1 MWKNNDLKTYI
12 FIFNVE
18 RGLSIFIRTGL
29 NLGIIYD
36 CGSSENFS
44 PTSFIKENLL
54 DGLDKYKEKNIAQL
68 VLSHPHADH
77 ISEVQ
82 SFLDKEPLSPALVTC
97 PHDKDCIPPE
107 ALDWTL
113 ITNDDDKLL
122 DTYKKLYEKRNLPLQ
137 TINYTGNRSIPN
149 LENGLYYVK
158 PPVIKDHIH
167 SSAQDYSNAVSL
179 VFYLRHGK
187 NSILIPGDI
196 TPQTFK
202 YILELQPGTEQ
213 RYSCLEADKNK
224 ENWPKATT
232 VDQPSL
238 LSLIKQ
244 GLSVLVAPHHGLE
257 SSYSEEF
264 YNVCKDNLP
273 KLIIISDKR
282 HTGKNDG
289 NISEKYQTEAGSQG
303 VDVMRNNVTEF
314 RHSVSTRNDDHILIV
329 FDGNSLFKTYLEK
342 DPKNLLNH
350 ISQ

>member
-1 MWKNNDLKTYI
+1 MWKNNDLKTYV

-18 RGLSIFIRTGL
+18 RELSVFIRTGL

-36 CGSSENFS
+36 CGSSEDFS

-54 DGLDKYKEKNIAQL
+54 EGLDKYQKKHIAQL

-77 ISEVQ
+77 ISEVG
-82 SFLDKEPLSPALVTC
+82 SFLDDQILSPSLVTC
-97 PHDKDCIPPE
+97 PHDKKCDPPE
-107 ALDWTL
+107 ALDWDL
-113 ITNDDDKLL
+113 ITNDADDLI
-122 DTYKKLYEKRNLPLQ
+122 DSYRKLYKDRHLPLQ
-137 TINYTGNRSIPN
+137 TIQYAENRSIPN
-149 LENGLYYVK
+149 LEYGLYYVQ
-158 PPVIKDHIH
+158 PPVIKNNIH

-202 YILELQPGTEQ
+202 YILEQQPGTEK

-224 ENWPKATT
+224 ENWPKETD
-232 VDQPSL
+232 DQPSL

-244 GLSVLVAPHHGLE
+244 GLSVLIAPHHGLE

-273 KLIIISDKR
+273 KLVVISDKR

-289 NISEKYQTEAGSQG
+289 NISKVYQTEAGSQG
-303 VDVMRNNVTEF
+303 IDVIQNGKAEF

-342 DPKNLLNH
+342 DPKDLLKH
-350 ISQ
+350 ID

>member
-1 MWKNNDLKTYI
+1 MWKNSDLRTYV

-36 CGSSENFS
+36 CGSSEDFS
-44 PTSFIKENLL
+44 PTSFIKKNLL
-54 DGLDKYKEKNIAQL
+54 DGLDKYQDNYIAQL

-77 ISEVQ
+77 ISEV
-82 SFLDKEPLSPALVTC
+82 SAFLKGQVLSPTLVTC
-97 PHDKDCIPPE
+97 PHDKESDPPE
-107 ALDWTL
+107 ALDWNL
-113 ITNDDDKLL
+113 ITNDDEELIDI
-122 DTYKKLYEKRNLPLQ
+122 YKKLYDKRNLPLQ
-137 TINYTGNRSIPN
+137 TIQYTENRSVPN
-149 LENGLYYVK
+149 LEYGLYYVR
-158 PPVIKDHIH
+158 PSIIKNNIH

-202 YILELQPGTEQ
+202 YILEQKPGIEK

-224 ENWPKATT
+224 ENWPKVTD
-232 VDQPSL
+232 DQPSL
-238 LSLIKQ
+238 FSLIKQ
-244 GLSVLVAPHHGLE
+244 GISVLIAPHHGLE

-273 KLIIISDKR
+273 KLVVISEKR

-289 NISEKYQTEAGSQG
+289 NIDKRYQAETGSQG
-303 VDVMRNNVTEF
+303 VDVTQNGKTES
-314 RHSVSTRNDDHILIV
+314 RYSVSTRNDGHILIV
-329 FDGNSLFKTYLEK
+329 FDGNALFKTYSEK
-342 DPKNLLNH
+342 DPKDLLKH
-350 ISQ
+350 IQ

>member
-1 MWKNNDLKTYI
+1 MWKNSDLKTYI

-36 CGSSENFS
+36 CGSSEDFS

-54 DGLDKYKEKNIAQL
+54 DGLDKYEERNIAQL

-82 SFLDKEPLSPALVTC
+82 SFLDKELLSPALVTC
-97 PHDKDCIPPE
+97 PHDKDCTPPE
-107 ALDWTL
+107 ALDWAL
-113 ITNDDDKLL
+113 ITNDDDELI
-122 DTYKKLYEKRNLPLQ
+122 DTYKKLYEKRKLPLQ
-137 TINYTGNRSIPN
+137 TISYTRSRSIPN
-149 LENGLYYVK
+149 LEYGLYYVK
-158 PPVIKDHIH
+158 PPVIKENIH

-202 YILELQPGTEQ
+202 YILEQQPCTEQ
-213 RYSCLEADKNK
+213 RYSCLESDKNK
-224 ENWPKATT
+224 ENWHKETT
-232 VDQPSL
+232 NDQPSL

-244 GLSVLVAPHHGLE
+244 GLSILVAPHHGLE

-264 YNVCKDNLP
+264 YNICKDNLP
-273 KLIIISDKR
+273 KLVVISDKR

-289 NISEKYQTEAGSQG
+289 NIDKRYQAETGSQG
-303 VDVMRNNVTEF
+303 IDVIQNGKTES
-314 RHSVSTRNDDHILIV
+314 RYSVSTRNDGHILII
-329 FDGNSLFKTYLEK
+329 FDGNALFKTYSEK
-342 DPKNLLNH
+342 DPNDLLKH
-350 ISQ
+350 IN